1 MTSYHVSG
9 YLNDYFFCSQFPRS
23 NTKLH
28 SESQVERHLALALR
42 GLEATQHQVR
52 ALVSLVKDQ
61 SQQIKRLEQV
71 TRNYAPYIWKIPDF
85 QTVYDRAVT
94 AKQEV
99 ILSEPFYLSKNG
111 YKLRIKMMP
120 NGGSS
125 ANLDLNNN
133 VKGRFLSV
141 YIKVIPGEYDSVLP
155 WPFKEKLCIALIDQ
169 EAIQGKRVNVS
180 SVVNFETCQW
190 PRPEKESDTGL
201 GFADFVQQSVLQTRS
216 YLKNNTIFIMVSKA

>member
-1 MTSYHVSG
+1 M
-9 YLNDYFFCSQFPRS
+9 
-23 NTKLH
+23 H

-85 QTVYDRAVT
+85 QAVYNRAAT
-94 AKQEV
+94 GEQEV

-111 YKLRIKMMP
+111 YKLRIKLMP
-120 NGGSS
+120 DGGSS
-125 ANLDLNNN
+125 VDLDANNN

-155 WPFKEKLCIALIDQ
+155 WPFKEKVCIALIDQ
-169 EAIQGKRVNVS
+169 EASQGKRVNVS
-180 SVVNFETCQW
+180 HVVNFAAYQW
-190 PRPEKESDTGL
+190 PRPVKEPDAGL
-201 GFADFVQQSVLQTRS
+201 GFGDFVQQSVLQTRS

>member
-1 MTSYHVSG
+1 M
-9 YLNDYFFCSQFPRS
+9 
-23 NTKLH
+23 
-28 SESQVERHLALALR
+28 
-42 GLEATQHQVR
+42 
-52 ALVSLVKDQ
+52 
-61 SQQIKRLEQV
+61 

-94 AKQEV
+94 GEQEV

-120 NGGSS
+120 DGGSS
-125 ANLDLNNN
+125 ANLDLNND

-141 YIKVIPGEYDSVLP
+141 YIKIIPGEYDSVLA
-155 WPFKEKLCIALIDQ
+155 WPFKEKVCIALIDQ

-180 SVVNFETCQW
+180 RVVNFETCQW
-190 PRPEKESDTGL
+190 PRPVKESDTGL